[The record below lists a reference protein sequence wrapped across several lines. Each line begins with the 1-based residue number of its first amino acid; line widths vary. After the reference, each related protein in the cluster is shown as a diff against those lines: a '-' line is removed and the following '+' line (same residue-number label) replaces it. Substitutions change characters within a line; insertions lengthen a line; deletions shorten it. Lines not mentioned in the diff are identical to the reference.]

1 MNYELSLLNEWIS
14 NSEHND
20 NDTAFLQEV
29 ARIRQQWIN
38 AAIEGNDA
46 ATFTRYIRL
55 HQLELLH
62 LMEICHPQQAHPCLA
77 ALESLYLFLVERFPS
92 DADYSKTV
100 PADHLPAFREQV
112 AQQLAVI
119 KEQAVKWSLH
129 EKLTEAITE
138 PLEKIIA
145 DVPGNFVRTGRI
157 RFIQEMLPAVVQ
169 ILIRGDAREQVT
181 KSLVDLLCHLNL
193 NSVLFY
199 KTCCLLIT
207 EELAKEKQSASKAAR
222 LQRLQEH
229 FLNLPVKRD
238 MAYKADARVI
248 TAWIAGWISR
258 QLSQSET
265 PDALQPVKRA
275 KRIKLPEEDK
285 IKTSLA
291 IPELSTFLR
300 LFFMSGVFINDNKRK
315 VAAFMATYVTSLA
328 TGSIQVR
335 SAKSI
340 YNKMYDMDSK
350 TLESVER
357 ILHRMQDKLQDLRG
371 ELDDRQ
377 QQNSS
382 KA

>member
-14 NSEHND
+14 NSANNK
-20 NDTAFLQEV
+20 NDTDFQQEV
-29 ARIRQQWIN
+29 IRIQQSWMS
-38 AAIEGNDA
+38 AAMEVNDA
-46 ATFTRYIRL
+46 AAFTRYIRL
-55 HQLELLH
+55 HQLEILH
-62 LMEICHPQQAHPCLA
+62 LMEACQPQEAHPCLA
-77 ALESLYLFLVERFPS
+77 ALEQLYLFLIERFPS

-112 AQQLAVI
+112 AQQLVI
-119 KEQAVKWSLH
+119 IKNHIAKLSLH
-129 EKLTEAITE
+129 EKLAQAIIE
-138 PLEKIIA
+138 PLTKILA
-145 DVPGNFVRTGRI
+145 DIPGNFIRTGRI
-157 RFIQEMLPAVVQ
+157 RFIQEMLPAAAQVLAGSDDSV
-169 ILIRGDAREQVT
+169 QVT

-199 KTCCLLIT
+199 KTCCQLIA
-207 EELAKEKQSASKAAR
+207 EELAKEKRPASKAAR

-229 FLNLPVKRD
+229 FLNLPVKKD

-248 TAWIAGWISR
+248 TTWIAGWISR
-258 QLSQSET
+258 QIPRLET
-265 PDALQPVKRA
+265 PETLPARKA

-300 LFFMSGVFINDNKRK
+300 LFFMTGVFINDNKRK

-340 YNKMYDMDSK
+340 YNKMFDMDAK
-350 TLESVER
+350 TLDSVER
-357 ILHRMQDKLQDLRG
+357 IIHRMQEKLEELRR
-371 ELDDRQ
+371 ELE
-377 QQNSS
+377 S
-382 KA
+382 K

>member
-14 NSEHND
+14 NSENNK
-20 NDTAFLQEV
+20 NDTGFQQEV
-29 ARIRQQWIN
+29 IRIRQAWMS
-38 AAIEGNDA
+38 AAMEGNDA
-46 ATFTRYIRL
+46 AAFTRYIRL
-55 HQLELLH
+55 HQLEILH
-62 LMEICHPQQAHPCLA
+62 LMEICQPQYAHPCLA
-77 ALESLYLFLVERFPS
+77 ALEQLYLFLIERFPS

-112 AQQLAVI
+112 AQQLALI
-119 KEQAVKWSLH
+119 KEQAAKWELH
-129 EKLTEAITE
+129 EKLAQAVTG

-145 DVPGNFVRTGRI
+145 DTPGNFIRTGRI
-157 RFIQEMLPAVVQ
+157 RFIQEMLPAVTQ
-169 ILIRGDAREQVT
+169 ILARGDDREQVT

-199 KTCCLLIT
+199 KACCQLIT
-207 EELAKEKQSASKAAR
+207 EELAKEKRPASKAAR

-229 FLNLPVKRD
+229 FLNLPVKKD

-248 TAWIAGWISR
+248 TSWIAGWISR

-265 PDALQPVKRA
+265 PEMLQPVKRA

-340 YNKMYDMDSK
+340 YNKMYDMDAK
-350 TLESVER
+350 TLDSVER
-357 ILHRMQDKLQDLRG
+357 ILHRMQEKLEDLRR
-371 ELDDRQ
+371 ELDDRVT
-377 QQNSS
+377 
-382 KA
+382 K